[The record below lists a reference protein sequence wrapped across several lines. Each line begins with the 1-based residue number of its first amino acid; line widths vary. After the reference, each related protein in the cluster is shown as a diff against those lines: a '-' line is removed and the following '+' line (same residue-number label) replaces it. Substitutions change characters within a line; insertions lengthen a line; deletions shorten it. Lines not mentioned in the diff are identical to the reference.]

1 MVGVWLLV
9 AVLAAAPAAAQS
21 AEAALGRGTVLL
33 SLQAG
38 GGAQNNVE
46 GHRDISDASFLTV
59 TPRLGWI
66 PFDPVGPGILR
77 GALEVG
83 LEGWYQRY
91 VEPGATAA
99 GLKLAGRYHFVG
111 LGALAPYVEVLAGA
125 GGTDLEVRE
134 IRSDFT
140 FVLEAGVGLSY
151 FLQRNLAVNVGYR
164 FQHISNGNV
173 ESPNRGF
180 NSDAGVLGVTY
191 LFH

>member
-1 MVGVWLLV
+1 MLVAAWLLV
-9 AVLAAAPAAAQS
+9 SVLAAGPAAAQS

-46 GHRDISDASFLTV
+46 GHRDISDVSFLTV

-77 GALEVG
+77 GTLEVG
-83 LEGWYQRY
+83 VEGWYQRY

-99 GLKLAGRYHFVG
+99 GLKLAGRYHFLG

-125 GGTDLEVRE
+125 GGTDLDVRE

-140 FVLEAGVGLSY
+140 FVL
-151 FLQRNLAVNVGYR
+151 AVNAGYR